1 MTQSAFWLT
10 PAQEP
15 PLIAEPRLFAE
26 TSSYLVVY
34 KPPRMH
40 TAPLKEGEEKTLL
53 AWTAS
58 LFPDVLRVHGYKAIE
73 GGLLHRLDHE
83 TQGLTLFARTDA
95 AMAALAA
102 QQENNMFVKEYDAVS
117 AISEPRQS
125 AGYCS
130 PPSNQLP
137 GFPPYPLTLYPH
149 AGNCIESAFRPY
161 GKGRKAVRPLI
172 DAGFPG
178 EKSCYSTGILS
189 CTNEGDKQYFRL
201 RITKGFRHQIR
212 CHLAWIKRPILN
224 DTLYGGNCDG
234 GFLALRASALAFTDP
249 ESGEAREYRVPE

>member
-10 PAQEP
+10 APQEP
-15 PLIAEPRLFAE
+15 RFYEAPRLFAE
-26 TSSYLVVY
+26 TDSYLVVY

-40 TAPLKEGEEKTLL
+40 TAPLKEGEEHTLL
-53 AWTAS
+53 AWAAS
-58 LFPDVLRVHGYKAIE
+58 LFPDVLRVHGHKAME
-73 GGLLHRLDHE
+73 GGLLHRLDYE

-102 QQENNMFVKEYDAVS
+102 QQEKNLFIKEYDAVT
-117 AISEPRQS
+117 ATPRT
-125 AGYCS
+125 AETE
-130 PPSNQLP
+130 NQLP

-172 DAGFPG
+172 NEPSLQGMRS
-178 EKSCYSTGILS
+178 KTCYSTEILS
-189 CTNEGDKQYFRL
+189 CTQKGDKQYFRL

-234 GFLALRASALAFTDP
+234 GFLALRASALSFADP